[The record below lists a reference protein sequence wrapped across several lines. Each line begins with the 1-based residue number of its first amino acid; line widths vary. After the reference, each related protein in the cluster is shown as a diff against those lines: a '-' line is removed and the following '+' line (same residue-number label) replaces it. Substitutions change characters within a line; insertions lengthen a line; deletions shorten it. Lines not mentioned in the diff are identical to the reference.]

1 MAKRKT
7 KKTAKRKIMENGVS
21 RSEPWTHPY
30 NGLRSLLTRPDWPTK
45 HDDEPKSRNLLPYIL
60 QPSQHPDRVLK
71 YNDDAVLVWDK
82 YPKGQVHLLLLPRW
96 YPHRDLHPHDAFEDL
111 AFLQMMRKE
120 AANSLTIAIPMLEER
135 MRTQMQTDGITA
147 VQIDKFIKQR
157 DFTKDFQ
164 VGIHA
169 HPSQHELHVHIKSRD
184 MVSRH
189 DYGLRHYQAFNTPFL
204 VPLEL
209 YPLPE
214 NDIIREVKYQ
224 NDNLMKQDF
233 QCWRCGRDFGTD
245 WERMK
250 EHLRVEW
257 PAWIRE
263 PLTPIH
269 ALKPAT

>member
-1 MAKRKT
+1 M
-7 KKTAKRKIMENGVS
+7 IENSIHKVDLWS
-21 RSEPWTHPY
+21 HPY
-30 NGLRSLLTRPDWPTK
+30 KGFRHAITRPDWPTK

-60 QPSQHPDRVLK
+60 EPVNYPERVVR
-71 YNDDAVLVWDK
+71 YNDDVVLIEDK

-96 YPHRDLHPHDAFEDL
+96 HPHRDLHPHDAFEDPD
-111 AFLQMMRKE
+111 FTQMMRKE
-120 AANSLTIAIPMLEER
+120 AAESLKFAIPMLQEK
-135 MRTQMQTDGITA
+135 MRAQLRSDGFTPDK
-147 VQIDKFIKQR
+147 IDALLNQR

-184 MVSRH
+184 MVSTH

-204 VPLEL
+204 VPIKL

-224 NDNLMKQDF
+224 NDNLMKDDF

-245 WERMK
+245 WEAMK
-250 EHLRVEW
+250 AHLRVEW
-257 PAWIRE
+257 PLWIRE
-263 PLTPIH
+263 PTAPVH
-269 ALKPAT
+269 ALSLTT